1 MVQIELQPL
10 PPATLHTNSYDDLRQ
25 AAPADR
31 SGTTSPDR
39 LSLNPGSQLSR
50 VDGGQDAWVFL
61 AAATAIEVLV
71 WGEPNHP
78 TCMRRGTKL
87 RSCCCYC
94 NRPAVLG
101 ELALPAWLAP
111 STTGL
116 TCCHNVSV

>member
-1 MVQIELQPL
+1 MTGHKLSSPPVPPRGSSLLTTSSRISFASMVQIELQPL

-71 WGEPNHP
+71 WGEPTIQHV
-78 TCMRRGTKL
+78 CAEE
-87 RSCCCYC
+87 RS
-94 NRPAVLG
+94 
-101 ELALPAWLAP
+101 
-111 STTGL
+111 
-116 TCCHNVSV
+116 